1 MPDLFVEE
9 ASWVLAE
16 EVYNNLSVHHEKNYK
31 KVDEKNF
38 FNNLC
43 NIICLVYSLIIT

>member
-1 MPDLFVEE
+1 MPDLFVKE

-31 KVDEKNF
+31 KVDKKNF
-38 FNNLC
+38 L
-43 NIICLVYSLIIT
+43 IICVILFVLFTA